1 MDLVPRTKMNEIG
14 RKHPPHFPPIE
25 RHNTAIII
33 FVTVC
38 TKNRKRI
45 LADNA
50 AHEVLRLAWQ
60 TKPSWLIGRYVVMPD
75 HVHLFC
81 APAEFPS
88 RPLLKWVSFWK
99 SAAARNWP
107 HRDQLPLWQRHS
119 WDTQLRRGENYDE
132 KWEYVLQNPVRAG
145 LVARTED
152 WRYQGELNILRW

>member
-1 MDLVPRTKMNEIG
+1 MNEIG

-38 TKNRKRI
+38 TKDRKRI
-45 LADNA
+45 LADSG

-145 LVARTED
+145 LVARPED

>member
-1 MDLVPRTKMNEIG
+1 MNEIG

-38 TKNRKRI
+38 TKDRKRI
-45 LADNA
+45 LADSG

>member
-1 MDLVPRTKMNEIG
+1 MNEIG
-14 RKHPPHFPPIE
+14 RKHPPHFLPIE

-38 TKNRKRI
+38 TKDRKRI
-45 LADNA
+45 LADSG

-119 WDTQLRRGENYDE
+119 WDTQLRRGENYDD

-145 LVARTED
+145 LVARSED
-152 WRYQGELNILRW
+152 WPYQGQLNVLQW